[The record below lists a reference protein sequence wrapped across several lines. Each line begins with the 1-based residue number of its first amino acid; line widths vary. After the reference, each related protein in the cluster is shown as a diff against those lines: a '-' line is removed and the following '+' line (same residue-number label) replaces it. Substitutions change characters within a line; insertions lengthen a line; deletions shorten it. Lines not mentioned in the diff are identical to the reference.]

1 MAGRM
6 PRRWYQ
12 RESVVELKR
21 VVDEQSLSRLD
32 DGPAIVA
39 PRVPW
44 QAPLEDARRR
54 LAPRADRLPL
64 SVLAFVKDVF
74 RVRKGRGPPPIAKHG
89 VPAGVVE
96 MQMRAEDVRDVLQA
110 QARGVEIVE
119 PGLLGK
125 VVRGRIAFVLAGARI
140 DQDDV
145 PWRAHEERLVGD
157 HHAAAGGIEHDG
169 VEFGEMSTPNFW
181 IVGRE
186 HSP

>member
-12 RESVVELKR
+12 RESVIELKR

-32 DGPAIVA
+32 DRPAIVA

-54 LAPRADRLPL
+54 LATRADRLPL

-74 RVRKGRGPPPIAKHG
+74 RVRKRRGPPPIAKHRI
-89 VPAGVVE
+89 PAGVVE
-96 MQMRAEDVRDVLQA
+96 MQMRAEDVGDVLQA

-125 VVRGRIAFVLAGARI
+125 VVRGRIAFILAGARI
-140 DQDDV
+140 DQDGV
-145 PWRAHEERLVGD
+145 PRRCTYRSGWCALACARGT
-157 HHAAAGGIEHDG
+157 
-169 VEFGEMSTPNFW
+169 S
-181 IVGRE
+181 GR
-186 HSP
+186 